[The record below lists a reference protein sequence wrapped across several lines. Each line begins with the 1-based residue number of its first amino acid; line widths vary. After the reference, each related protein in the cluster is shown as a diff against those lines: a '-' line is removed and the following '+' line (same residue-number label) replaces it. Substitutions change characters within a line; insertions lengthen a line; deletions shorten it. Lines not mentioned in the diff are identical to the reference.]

1 MFEFTWQYFS
11 NLPEIKRLPLHEQKK
26 LFLIEAKNWRDYQNY
41 NMMMANGGPQSNGS
55 TSGIGADGPLN
66 GATVTARGTSVTT
79 NALGEFTFPFELG
92 ANEEVT
98 ITGGTDSITGI
109 AFEGELKGYI
119 TPTIKVVSPLTTI
132 AYYDEDAATFDQA
145 IDNVISAA
153 ETAGF
158 TGIDKTI
165 LTEDYVKKSIVE
177 NDDRAVAL
185 QAFTT
190 YVDSM
195 AEAVAPSLVGLAT
208 SRLGTPSNV
217 KQAKINLYKYFGSTR
232 TFSAKSFIKAERF
245 ELDETKTTILN
256 SATTAVESVL
266 KEELLS
272 VVKDSLADSNYRT
285 TRIQTINRAIKQD
298 IKAQIVKAENDRDAT
313 VVKTDS
319 ADVLKVVNDAVSS
332 LARLETTKE
341 NINERTT
348 DDTKTTKLT
357 DVTSLFASGDK
368 TGLYFILSNKSTV
381 GPYQPQNI
389 YALTTDL
396 QVGTK
401 LFVKDVEAGTFC
413 TMDETV
419 NITIKDV
426 VVKTVGWVLANQANT
441 YSDDAK
447 YVGLTSSDG
456 NTAYTVGLD
465 GTIKEK
471 KIFEKPVDPP
481 TPPTGII
488 R

>member
-1 MFEFTWQYFS
+1 MAQITWQEFS
-11 NLPEIKRLPLHEQKK
+11 QKPEIKKLPLSEQKK
-26 LFLIEAKNWRDYQNY
+26 RFIWENQQRMQRDYFLETELV
-41 NMMMANGGPQSNGS
+41 AGPTGAS
-55 TSGIGADGPLN
+55 TSGIGADGPLS

-98 ITGGTDSITGI
+98 ITGGTDSITGV

-119 TPTIKVVSPLTTI
+119 TPTVKVVSPLTTI
-132 AYYDEDAATFDQA
+132 AYYDEEAATFDEA
-145 IDNVISAA
+145 LDNVITAA
-153 ETAGF
+153 ATAGF
-158 TGIDKTI
+158 TGIDKTL
-165 LTEDYVKKSIVE
+165 LTEDYVKKSIVG

-217 KQAKINLYKYFGSTR
+217 KQAKSNLYKYFGSTR
-232 TFSAKSFIKAERF
+232 TFSVTSFIKAERF
-245 ELDETKTTILN
+245 ELNETKTKILN
-256 SATTAVESVL
+256 SAATAVESVL

-332 LARLETTKE
+332 LSRLETTQE
-341 NINERTT
+341 NVIERTT
-348 DDTKTTKLT
+348 DDAKTTKLT
-357 DVTSLFASGDK
+357 DVTSLFNSEAGMTFNSGKGTD
-368 TGLYFILSNKSTV
+368 
-381 GPYQPQNI
+381 GPYRPQNI
-389 YALTTDL
+389 YAFTTDL

-401 LFVKDVEAGTFC
+401 LFVNDVDARVYR
-413 TMDETV
+413 TMDEQIT
-419 NITIKDV
+419 ITIKGIKT
-426 VVKTVGWVLANQANT
+426 KTVSWLLAN
-441 YSDDAK
+441 
-447 YVGLTSSDG
+447 TSS
-456 NTAYTVGLD
+456 NYSTAESVTMYSRDRSLTYTINVEGVI
-465 GTIKEK
+465 TEISK
-471 KIFEKPVDPP
+471 K
-481 TPPTGII
+481 
-488 R
+488 

>member
-1 MFEFTWQYFS
+1 
-11 NLPEIKRLPLHEQKK
+11 
-26 LFLIEAKNWRDYQNY
+26 
-41 NMMMANGGPQSNGS
+41 MMMAKGGPQSAWF

-92 ANEEVT
+92 ADEEVT
-98 ITGGTDSITGI
+98 ITGGTDSITGV

-119 TPTIKVVSPLTTI
+119 TPTVKVVSPLTTI
-132 AYYDEDAATFDQA
+132 AYYDEDAATFDEA
-145 IDNVISAA
+145 LDNVITAA

-195 AEAVAPSLVGLAT
+195 AEAAAPSLVGLAT
-208 SRLGTPSNV
+208 SQFGTPSNV

-232 TFSAKSFIKAERF
+232 TFSAKSFIQAERF
-245 ELDETKTTILN
+245 ELDGTKATILN

-319 ADVLKVVNDAVSS
+319 ADVLGVVNSAASS
-332 LARLETTKE
+332 LSRLETTQE
-341 NINERTT
+341 NVTERTT

-368 TGLYFILSNKSTV
+368 MGLYFISSNKPIGS
-381 GPYQPQNI
+381 PSQPQNI

-401 LFVKDVEAGTFC
+401 LFVKDVEAGTFH
-413 TMDETV
+413 TMDDTV
-419 NITIKDV
+419 SITVKGV

-441 YSDDAK
+441 YSDGAE
-447 YVGLTSSDG
+447 YVRLISSDG
-456 NTAYTVGLD
+456 NTAYTIGLD
-465 GTIKEK
+465 GTIKEILK
-471 KIFEKPVDPP
+471 KPVEPP
-481 TPPTGII
+481 TPPTSSNHLYSLGNYTFSVSPTGISQPDQLESI
-488 R
+488 MTSCHKDRWGY

>member
-1 MFEFTWQYFS
+1 MAQITWQEFS
-11 NLPEIKRLPLHEQKK
+11 RRSEIKKLPLSEQKK
-26 LFLIEAKNWRDYQNY
+26 RFIWENQQRMQRDYFLETELV
-41 NMMMANGGPQSNGS
+41 AGPSGAS
-55 TSGIGADGPLN
+55 TSGIGADGPLS

-92 ANEEVT
+92 ATEEVT
-98 ITGGTDSITGI
+98 ITGGTDSITGVT
-109 AFEGELKGYI
+109 FEGELKGYI
-119 TPTIKVVSPLTTI
+119 TPTVKVVSPLTTL
-132 AYYDEDAATFDQA
+132 AYYDEGAATFNEA
-145 IDNVISAA
+145 IDNVITAA

-232 TFSAKSFIKAERF
+232 TFSAKSFIEAERF
-245 ELDETKTTILN
+245 ELNETKTTILSN
-256 SATTAVESVL
+256 AATAVESVL

-272 VVKDSLADSNYRT
+272 VVRDSLADSNYRT

-319 ADVLKVVNDAVSS
+319 VDVLGVVNGAVSN

-341 NINERTT
+341 NITERTT
-348 DDTKTTKLT
+348 DDAKTTKLT
-357 DVTSLFASGDK
+357 DVTRLFNSEAGMTFNSDRGID
-368 TGLYFILSNKSTV
+368 GPYRPDE

-401 LFVKDVEAGTFC
+401 LFVNDVDARVYR
-413 TMDETV
+413 TMDEQ
-419 NITIKDV
+419 ITITIRGIE
-426 VVKTVGWVLANQANT
+426 VKTASWLLAN
-441 YSDDAK
+441 
-447 YVGLTSSDG
+447 TSSNYSPAESVTMYSNDRSLV
-456 NTAYTVGLD
+456 YTINVEGVI
-465 GTIKEK
+465 TEISKQ
-471 KIFEKPVDPP
+471 
-481 TPPTGII
+481 
-488 R
+488 

>member
-11 NLPEIKRLPLHEQKK
+11 NLPEIKKLPLHEQKK

-119 TPTIKVVSPLTTI
+119 TPTVKVVSPLTTI

-190 YVDSM
+190 YIDSM
-195 AEAVAPSLVGLAT
+195 AEAVAPSLVGIAT
-208 SRLGTPSNV
+208 SRHGTPSNV

-232 TFSAKSFIKAERF
+232 TFSAKSFIQSERF
-245 ELDETKTTILN
+245 ELNEIKTKILDK
-256 SATTAVESVL
+256 ATLAVESVL

-341 NINERTT
+341 NINKRTT
-348 DDTKTTKLT
+348 DDAKTTKLT
-357 DVTSLFASGDK
+357 DVTRLFNSESGMTFNSGK
-368 TGLYFILSNKSTV
+368 GSE
-381 GPYQPQNI
+381 GPYRPQNI

-401 LFVKDVEAGTFC
+401 LFVKDVDARVYR
-413 TMDETV
+413 TMDEQ
-419 NITIKDV
+419 ITITIRGV
-426 VVKTVGWVLANQANT
+426 ETKTVSWLLAN
-441 YSDDAK
+441 
-447 YVGLTSSDG
+447 TSSNYSSAESVTMYSNDRSL
-456 NTAYTVGLD
+456 TYTINVEGVI
-465 GTIKEK
+465 TKISK
-471 KIFEKPVDPP
+471 K
-481 TPPTGII
+481 
-488 R
+488 